1 MRTGRIPA
9 PPPVPE
15 DDNRLTTMKKY
26 LLLLLLGTFLC
37 ACSSDD
43 GEGIPFVTDV
53 VMPSEART
61 FAPGDEVTVSAKGFE
76 AGDDIMLRIA
86 WPLTNAAISEGYA
99 DGVWGVVTSRTESS
113 ITVLAPGGYPAGT
126 AEVKLFRRGKAMP
139 LGRIS
144 VSDGTPPASYTLYG
158 VRNDDTGEVA
168 ISEFDMQTG
177 EIVRTERFPGSHFI
191 HPVNRPGSNCIFG
204 LSLDGGKR
212 SAAFYDLTMRYFRNS
227 GGYRVVTTGVLPN
240 SEAAYLLCEDNYCII
255 LGMTETRTSVVV
267 PPSWRMPEGI
277 GAEMLT
283 GSPFVMNSDGYV
295 MLSVNNAEGCYT
307 PMVFGRRSAG
317 TEARLGDPVYADGM
331 IPFWI
336 VESASDAAGPKHS
349 VCCGY
354 AVVKDGAT
362 ELRLYD
368 PAAMTFGEV
377 LAAVPAAVRSVTAV
391 TFPDS
396 DIQDRIYMLCDL
408 GDGGSRV
415 QVYDRAAKSLD
426 IFSGTVYCTEIVLVR

>member
-1 MRTGRIPA
+1 
-9 PPPVPE
+9 
-15 DDNRLTTMKKY
+15 MKKY

-113 ITVLAPGGYPAGT
+113 ITFLAPGGYPAGT
-126 AEVKLFRRGKAMP
+126 AEVKLFRRGRAMP

-227 GGYRVVTTGVLPN
+227 GGDRVVTTGVLPN

-277 GAEMLT
+277 GAGMLT

-307 PMVFGRRSAG
+307 PMVFGMRSAG
-317 TEARLGDPVYADGM
+317 AEARLGDPVYADGDDPLLDRG
-331 IPFWI
+331 IR
-336 VESASDAAGPKHS
+336 VR
-349 VCCGY
+349 CRR
-354 AVVKDGAT
+354 T
-362 ELRLYD
+362 ETLRLLRLCR
-368 PAAMTFGEV
+368 GEGRRDGT
-377 LAAVPAAVRSVTAV
+377 PAVRSRG
-391 TFPDS
+391 D
-396 DIQDRIYMLCDL
+396 DL
-408 GDGGSRV
+408 RRGAGGSARPP
-415 QVYDRAAKSLD
+415 YAR
-426 IFSGTVYCTEIVLVR
+426 

>member
-1 MRTGRIPA
+1 
-9 PPPVPE
+9 
-15 DDNRLTTMKKY
+15 
-26 LLLLLLGTFLC
+26 
-37 ACSSDD
+37 
-43 GEGIPFVTDV
+43 
-53 VMPSEART
+53 
-61 FAPGDEVTVSAKGFE
+61 
-76 AGDDIMLRIA
+76 
-86 WPLTNAAISEGYA
+86 
-99 DGVWGVVTSRTESS
+99 
-113 ITVLAPGGYPAGT
+113 
-126 AEVKLFRRGKAMP
+126 
-139 LGRIS
+139 
-144 VSDGTPPASYTLYG
+144 
-158 VRNDDTGEVA
+158 
-168 ISEFDMQTG
+168 
-177 EIVRTERFPGSHFI
+177 
-191 HPVNRPGSNCIFG
+191 
-204 LSLDGGKR
+204 
-212 SAAFYDLTMRYFRNS
+212 
-227 GGYRVVTTGVLPN
+227 
-240 SEAAYLLCEDNYCII
+240 
-255 LGMTETRTSVVV
+255 
-267 PPSWRMPEGI
+267 MPEGI
-277 GAEMLT
+277 GAGMLT

-317 TEARLGDPVYADGM
+317 AEARLGDPVYADGM

-368 PAAMTFGEV
+368 PVAMTFGEV

>member
-9 PPPVPE
+9 PPLPPPAPE

-113 ITVLAPGGYPAGT
+113 ITFLAPGGYPAGT
-126 AEVKLFRRGKAMP
+126 AEVKLFRRGRAMP

-168 ISEFDMQTG
+168 ISEFDMQTAKHHYRRELRRNRESRISATHKRDKLVVYQLYNLLSRSKTVKNSFADG
-177 EIVRTERFPGSHFI
+177 FFADVCDKALHHAEIDVRFQKRNANFAHSLLYFELAQ
-191 HPVNRPGSNCIFG
+191 
-204 LSLDGGKR
+204 LS
-212 SAAFYDLTMRYFRNS
+212 
-227 GGYRVVTTGVLPN
+227 
-240 SEAAYLLCEDNYCII
+240 
-255 LGMTETRTSVVV
+255 
-267 PPSWRMPEGI
+267 
-277 GAEMLT
+277 
-283 GSPFVMNSDGYV
+283 
-295 MLSVNNAEGCYT
+295 
-307 PMVFGRRSAG
+307 
-317 TEARLGDPVYADGM
+317 ARLD
-331 IPFWI
+331 F
-336 VESASDAAGPKHS
+336 
-349 VCCGY
+349 
-354 AVVKDGAT
+354 T
-362 ELRLYD
+362 EN
-368 PAAMTFGEV
+368 M
-377 LAAVPAAVRSVTAV
+377 
-391 TFPDS
+391 
-396 DIQDRIYMLCDL
+396 
-408 GDGGSRV
+408 V
-415 QVYDRAAKSLD
+415 Q
-426 IFSGTVYCTEIVLVR
+426 FFT

>member
-113 ITVLAPGGYPAGT
+113 ITFLAPGGYPAGT
-126 AEVKLFRRGKAMP
+126 AEVKLFRRGRAMP

-227 GGYRVVTTGVLPN
+227 GGDRVVTTGVLPN

-307 PMVFGRRSAG
+307 PMVFGRHRSAARRSG
-317 TEARLGDPVYADGM
+317 LCRRDDPLLDRGIRVRCRRTE
-331 IPFWI
+331 
-336 VESASDAAGPKHS
+336 
-349 VCCGY
+349 
-354 AVVKDGAT
+354 T
-362 ELRLYD
+362 LRLLRLCR
-368 PAAMTFGEV
+368 GEGRRDGT
-377 LAAVPAAVRSVTAV
+377 PAVRSRG
-391 TFPDS
+391 D
-396 DIQDRIYMLCDL
+396 DL
-408 GDGGSRV
+408 RRGAGGSAGRRTLGNGRDLSR
-415 QVYDRAAKSLD
+415 QRYSGSYLHALRLGRRRKPGAGLRPCGEIARHLFRDRLLYGNRAGAL
-426 IFSGTVYCTEIVLVR
+426 ILR

>member
-1 MRTGRIPA
+1 
-9 PPPVPE
+9 
-15 DDNRLTTMKKY
+15 MKKY

-113 ITVLAPGGYPAGT
+113 ITFLAPGGYPAGT

-158 VRNDDTGEVA
+158 VCNDDTGEVA

-191 HPVNRPGSNCIFG
+191 HPVNRFP
-204 LSLDGGKR
+204 L
-212 SAAFYDLTMRYFRNS
+212 
-227 GGYRVVTTGVLPN
+227 
-240 SEAAYLLCEDNYCII
+240 ELL
-255 LGMTETRTSVVV
+255 
-267 PPSWRMPEGI
+267 
-277 GAEMLT
+277 
-283 GSPFVMNSDGYV
+283 
-295 MLSVNNAEGCYT
+295 
-307 PMVFGRRSAG
+307 
-317 TEARLGDPVYADGM
+317 
-331 IPFWI
+331 
-336 VESASDAAGPKHS
+336 
-349 VCCGY
+349 
-354 AVVKDGAT
+354 
-362 ELRLYD
+362 
-368 PAAMTFGEV
+368 
-377 LAAVPAAVRSVTAV
+377 
-391 TFPDS
+391 
-396 DIQDRIYMLCDL
+396 
-408 GDGGSRV
+408 
-415 QVYDRAAKSLD
+415 
-426 IFSGTVYCTEIVLVR
+426 